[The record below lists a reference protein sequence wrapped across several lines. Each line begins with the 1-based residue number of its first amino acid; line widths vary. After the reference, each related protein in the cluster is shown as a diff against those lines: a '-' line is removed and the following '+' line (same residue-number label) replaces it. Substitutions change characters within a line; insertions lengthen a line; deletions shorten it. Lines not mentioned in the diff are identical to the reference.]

1 MLKLAMLKVWNYC
14 IIKIMKNKGK
24 KWKFG
29 LRGEQMKKI
38 KDFFIKVGKFLW
50 SHKIVLVIS
59 IVAILLLIISMI
71 NGIFNKKKGTEI
83 SSNQVITLEKGN
95 VVNSINENGKVVA
108 STNLDIFAEKELA
121 VTEILVK
128 VGDKVEEGDIIA
140 SLDSNSIEQE
150 IAKKKAAAQST
161 SKTIGASI
169 NAAKKRL
176 NEAIENRKNG
186 TNASIVSAE
195 NALNQSLDAYK
206 AATKNYEDYK
216 NSIDEG
222 YNSEI
227 VGEKNSRENLAYAEK
242 SSKLKIDQLNHD
254 LSESMNKSS
263 ENRGLAFDK
272 ENEAAAIQNNIDNL
286 TRYST
291 ELGIKMTDLQSQMG
305 NSQGSGGNSSEEVDN
320 SLRNQINNITR
331 EQEEVKIEISKL
343 TEELA
348 NVKSQKEK
356 YAQEADALDKEIKE
370 QRKNLDQMNIDVDKA
385 RDDLKAD
392 SDKAIKSGKARED
405 QLKTLELNM
414 ETAKNAYEASQVAL
428 KSAEASADNEI
439 SMLRDALNSANA
451 NSNNLDEVELKYLN
465 EELEKT
471 KVKALKSGTIT
482 KIDAKEG
489 EVPKTAIA
497 RIETVKDL
505 KIESTVKEYNV
516 NDVKIG
522 TKVIITSDALP
533 GENFEGKVDFINPT
547 PEDADPN
554 STSKDVNYKTSIEI
568 SKEDSDKLSPGMTLR
583 VKYILSEENDTFHV
597 PTTAIFNRDGKDY
610 VLALKKDGNNTYK
623 IANVEVKK
631 GLENDFETAIKGKNL
646 KKSMKILSTS
656 QGYGEGQIVNI
667 IEVDISEIEDVNKN
681 VENSGE

>member
-1 MLKLAMLKVWNYC
+1 MLKLAMLRVWNYC

-206 AATKNYEDYK
+206 AAKKNYEDYK

-242 SSKLKIDQLNHD
+242 SSKLKIDQLNRD

-291 ELGIKMTDLQSQMG
+291 ELGIKMTDLQSQMR

-597 PTTAIFNRDGKDY
+597 PTTAIFEREGKNY
-610 VLALKKDGNNTYK
+610 ILGLKKDGKDTYEIEK
-623 IANVEVKK
+623 IEVQK